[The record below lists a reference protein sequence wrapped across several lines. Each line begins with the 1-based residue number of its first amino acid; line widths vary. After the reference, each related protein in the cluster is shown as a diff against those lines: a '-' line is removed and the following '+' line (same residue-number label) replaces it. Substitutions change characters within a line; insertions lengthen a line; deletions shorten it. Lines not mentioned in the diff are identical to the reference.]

1 MAIKGSQSTH
11 KVRFHSCKP
20 SNMMKLVSLLSI
32 FFLLS
37 IHQHKAD
44 AFTSV
49 TRGSA
54 KTFVLPAQKS
64 SDSIP
69 DHDDSMLVSRRN
81 AMRQGATAAMVSLS
95 VASSVLM
102 TPDAALADI
111 YDDKE
116 KERKAKAKE
125 DAEGARNLVP
135 AVLFGGTALSVPFF
149 LPNLIRLA
157 KKLFS

>member
-1 MAIKGSQSTH
+1 
-11 KVRFHSCKP
+11 
-20 SNMMKLVSLLSI
+20 MMKLVSLLSV

-37 IHQHKAD
+37 INQHNAD
-44 AFTSV
+44 AFAV
-49 TRGSA
+49 NRGSQ
-54 KTFVLPAQKS
+54 KSFVLQAQS

-69 DHDDSMLVSRRN
+69 DHDDSMLLSRRN
-81 AMRQGATAAMVSLS
+81 AMRKGATAAMVSLS
-95 VASSVLM
+95 VASVLA

>member
-1 MAIKGSQSTH
+1 
-11 KVRFHSCKP
+11 
-20 SNMMKLVSLLSI
+20 MMKLVSLLSV

-37 IHQHKAD
+37 IQQHNAD
-44 AFTSV
+44 AFAFTSV
-49 TRGSA
+49 NKGSA
-54 KTFVLPAQKS
+54 KAFVLQAQS
-64 SDSIP
+64 NDNSIS
-69 DHDDSMLVSRRN
+69 DHDDSMLLSRRN
-81 AMRQGATAAMVSLS
+81 AMRQGATAAMVSTLS
-95 VASSVLM
+95 VASVLM